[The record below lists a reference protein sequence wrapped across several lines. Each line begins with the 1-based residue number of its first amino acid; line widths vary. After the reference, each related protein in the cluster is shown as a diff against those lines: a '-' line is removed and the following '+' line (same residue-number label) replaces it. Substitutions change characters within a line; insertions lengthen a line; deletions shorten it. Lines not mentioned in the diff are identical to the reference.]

1 MTHTGVAIF
10 GFVLMFAL
18 MLVRVPI
25 GVAMGI
31 AGVLGYGIQGGWGAG
46 FALLGQVPWSVV
58 TDYNFSV
65 IPMFVLMGAFASAS
79 GMSKDLFHMGEVW
92 FGHTRGGLA
101 VGTIVACGGF
111 AAINGSSVASA
122 ATMATVALPEMR
134 RRNYHPG
141 FAAGVIAA
149 GGTIGIMIPPSV
161 IFVLYGIM
169 TETDIAKLFF
179 AGVLPG
185 ILAIVMYSITVQVVG
200 VFRPDWMPRGDRWP
214 WAERMRSLRNIWP
227 VAMLFVFVLGGMYGG
242 YFTSTEAAG
251 MGAMGAL
258 LLGVVRR
265 TLGPK
270 AVMDCLVDAL
280 KVTAS
285 IFVVVIGA
293 YLFGY
298 FLTITQTT
306 QALVAWMSALPIG
319 KYGILALILVGY
331 FILGAIMDELA
342 MILLTV
348 PIVFPVMMQLG
359 FDPVWFGVIIVMAVT
374 LGMICPPVGI
384 NVFVLN
390 SIARD
395 ISLPRIYRGVTPFIV
410 SDLVRLVILCAFPA
424 ISLAIP
430 EAMDKPIGSLIR
442 TLFGF

>member
-1 MTHTGVAIF
+1 MTNTLLATA
-10 GFVLMFAL
+10 GFVLMFGL
-18 MLVRVPI
+18 MLLRVPI
-25 GVAMGI
+25 GVAMGLV
-31 AGVLGYGIQGGWGAG
+31 GVIGYGLHSGWGAG

-79 GMSKDLFHMGEVW
+79 GMSRDLFHMGETW
-92 FGHTRGGLA
+92 FGHLRGGLA
-101 VGTIVACGGF
+101 VGSIFAWGGF
-111 AAINGSSVASA
+111 AAINGWLVALA
-122 ATMATVALPEMR
+122 GTMATVALPEIR
-134 RRNYHPG
+134 KRNDHSG

-169 TETDIAKLFF
+169 TETDIARLFF
-179 AGVLPG
+179 AGILPG
-185 ILAIVMYSITVQVVG
+185 LMAIAMYSITIQIVG
-200 VFRPDWMPRGDRWP
+200 IFHPQWMPRGERWP
-214 WAERMRSLRNIWP
+214 WADRLRSLRNIWP
-227 VAMLFVFVLGGMYGG
+227 VALLFVFVLGGMYGG
-242 YFTSTEAAG
+242 FFTSTEAAG
-251 MGAMGAL
+251 MGAVGAL

-265 TLGPK
+265 TLGLRQI
-270 AVMDCLVDAL
+270 MDSLVDAL

-306 QALVAWMSALPIG
+306 QALVAWMSGLPLG
-319 KYGILALILVGY
+319 PYGILTLILIGY

-348 PIVFPVMMQLG
+348 PIVFPVIVQLG
-359 FDPVWFGVIIVMAVT
+359 FDPIWFGVIIVMAVT

-395 ISLPRIYRGVTPFIV
+395 ISLPRIYRGVSPFIA

-430 EAMDKPIGSLIR
+430 NAMDKPIGEVLRAI
-442 TLFGF
+442 FGF